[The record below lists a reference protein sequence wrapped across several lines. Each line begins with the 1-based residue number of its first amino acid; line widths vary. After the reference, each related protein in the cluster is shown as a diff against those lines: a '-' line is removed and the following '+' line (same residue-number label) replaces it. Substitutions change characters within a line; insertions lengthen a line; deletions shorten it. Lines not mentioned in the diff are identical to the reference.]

1 MEIPLDLARLV
12 AKYMGYPCSG
22 AGMARK
28 SRTALAIVALVAAIV
43 IIGGAAGMMLLQG
56 KNGTVAMYVKDAPG
70 DWAHVNVTFSEVQI
84 HQADGNN
91 SSSGWHNLALNGT
104 HTIDLAALVN
114 VSDLLAQGSV
124 GAGKY
129 TQIRIVVTNVT
140 GVMTNGT
147 KVNFTIPSGEL
158 KTTHPFNVTAGK
170 TTKLTLE
177 IGLSKSITQA
187 DGKWRFSPVLGAI
200 VQG

>member
-1 MEIPLDLARLV
+1 
-12 AKYMGYPCSG
+12 
-22 AGMARK
+22 MAMK

-43 IIGGAAGMMLLQG
+43 IIGGAAGMLLLQS
-56 KNGTVAMYVKDAPG
+56 KNGTVAMYVKDAPAN
-70 DWAHVNVTFSEVQI
+70 WKHVNVTFSEIQI
-84 HQADGNN
+84 HQANASN
-91 SSSGWHNLALNGT
+91 SSSGWHTLTLNGT

-140 GVMTNGT
+140 GVLTNGT
-147 KVNFTIPSGEL
+147 KVNFTVPSGEL
-158 KTTHPFNVTAGK
+158 KTTHPFNVVAGK

-177 IGLSKSITQA
+177 IDLSKSITQA
-187 DGKWRFSPVLGAI
+187 NGKWRFSPVLGPI